1 MKTDQEK
8 GLNQRWAKLSS
19 STLKHRWHC
28 DQQPARKQ
36 QITTP
41 EQTQCDVWDERGQ
54 QTRRKR
60 SRFHSFL
67 LAAPWSRAYKTQNHF
82 YFFPAFVFRC
92 LRLFLFL
99 SDITFLSLGQS
110 ARTGEGLK
118 YCMETQTHTHTQQPF
133 LCKYKRIGSESD
145 RRLSYSQWSWLTKK
159 GPQSSVWQLPSI
171 TYLNK
176 SLARRRWRIKDPH
189 VTVTQAE
196 VHNPEVVEM
205 CHLLRLSV
213 PTPTLQSFFSLTPV
227 WDGVYDEE
235 DGWKRQKKERW
246 DLAD

>member
-1 MKTDQEK
+1 MVTGHREAVKLRELFSLK

-54 QTRRKR
+54 ERRRKR

-67 LAAPWSRAYKTQNHF
+67 LAAPWSRAYKTQNHL
-82 YFFPAFVFRC
+82 YFFLAFVFRC

-118 YCMETQTHTHTQQPF
+118 YCMETQTHTHSSSHFYANIKELAVIVIEDRPIASEVDWQ
-133 LCKYKRIGSESD
+133 KR
-145 RRLSYSQWSWLTKK
+145 
-159 GPQSSVWQLPSI
+159 
-171 TYLNK
+171 
-176 SLARRRWRIKDPH
+176 
-189 VTVTQAE
+189 
-196 VHNPEVVEM
+196 VH
-205 CHLLRLSV
+205 S
-213 PTPTLQSFFSLTPV
+213 LQSDSYHPSQIS
-227 WDGVYDEE
+227 
-235 DGWKRQKKERW
+235 K
-246 DLAD
+246 